1 MRRTA
6 SEIINDLEIRVAE
19 LEKEAGFIDDI
30 SSTFNGLVNIPK
42 NIVKKIINGFA
53 DIYNTIQLE
62 FEGNESKINDSLG
75 ALLGSRV
82 FRAMAGVTTT
92 RAGLPKIVS
101 FNASVP
107 LNSIFTGGKAEDKK
121 IQLKDLVK
129 KYVGENQTR
138 MKSAYL
144 SWYSDFKHI
153 LNPKKISEG
162 ESFKIFMDAL
172 KRYSK
177 VLYRFFTSLIGVVG
191 IMALKGTVVSTI
203 IVMIARLIVQA
214 SGLRTTLADMT
225 EYTAL
230 SQNTRVRIV
239 QEVPSTTQLPTI
251 EEAQDLAKKMEVA
264 MSKGDLTLDAIPAS
278 DNNFLQIETTTI
290 ETPMSQY
297 QPINLDAD
305 QVKDYLKQNIGS
317 FAPLILTGFLALLE
331 KAMYR
336 WVVNTE
342 EYDEMVEGKT
352 ASQYPAI
359 TYLTYKLETI
369 AL

>member
-1 MRRTA
+1 
-6 SEIINDLEIRVAE
+6 
-19 LEKEAGFIDDI
+19 
-30 SSTFNGLVNIPK
+30 
-42 NIVKKIINGFA
+42 
-53 DIYNTIQLE
+53 
-62 FEGNESKINDSLG
+62 
-75 ALLGSRV
+75 
-82 FRAMAGVTTT
+82 
-92 RAGLPKIVS
+92 
-101 FNASVP
+101 
-107 LNSIFTGGKAEDKK
+107 
-121 IQLKDLVK
+121 
-129 KYVGENQTR
+129 

-162 ESFKIFMDAL
+162 DSFKIFMNAL

-191 IMALKGTVVSTI
+191 IMALKGTVVTTI
-203 IVMIARLIVQA
+203 IVMLARLIVQA

-239 QEVPSTTQLPTI
+239 QEVPPTTQLPTI

-278 DNNFLQIETTTI
+278 DNNFLQIEHTTI
-290 ETPMSQY
+290 ETPISQY
-297 QPINLDAD
+297 QPISLNAD

-317 FAPLILTGFLALLE
+317 FAPLIITGFLALLE

-336 WVVNTE
+336 WVVNTD

-352 ASQYPAI
+352 ASRYPAI
-359 TYLTYKLETI
+359 TYLTYKME
-369 AL
+369 AV

>member
-1 MRRTA
+1 MRTHEYIR
-6 SEIINDLEIRVAE
+6 ELEIRVAN
-19 LEKEAGFIDDI
+19 LERQAGFIDDI
-30 SSTFNGLVNIPK
+30 SSTFKGLVNIPK

-53 DIYNTIQLE
+53 DIYNTVNLE
-62 FEGNESKINDSLG
+62 VEGNKSKINDSLG
-75 ALLGSRV
+75 ALLGSRI

-101 FNASVP
+101 FNPSDP
-107 LNSIFTGGKAEDKK
+107 LKSIFTGGKAEDKK
-121 IQLKDLVK
+121 IPLKDLVK

-162 ESFKIFMDAL
+162 DSFKIFMNAL

-191 IMALKGTVVSTI
+191 IMALKGTVVTTI
-203 IVMIARLIVQA
+203 IVMLARLIVQA

-239 QEVPSTTQLPTI
+239 QEVPPTTQLPTI

-278 DNNFLQIETTTI
+278 DNNFLQIEHTTI
-290 ETPMSQY
+290 ETPISQY
-297 QPINLDAD
+297 QPISLNAD

-317 FAPLILTGFLALLE
+317 FAPLIITGFLALLE

-336 WVVNTE
+336 WVVNTD

-352 ASQYPAI
+352 ASRYPAI
-359 TYLTYKLETI
+359 TYLTYKMEAVSLR
-369 AL
+369 